1 LTKAPSPFNG
11 DVTCRNEG
19 FIKFKVEVDIDD
31 AYAIID
37 EIVLKGSA
45 STPHVQLAIEDSY
58 KRLLNHLMKPARSK
72 AKADANSI
80 QVFANNLGQ
89 LLLAPPL
96 GENDFSY

>member
-1 LTKAPSPFNG
+1 LVRAVDQSAFAPFNG
-11 DVTCRNEG
+11 YVTCRNEG

-58 KRLLNHLMKPARSK
+58 KSLLN
-72 AKADANSI
+72 
-80 QVFANNLGQ
+80 Q
-89 LLLAPPL
+89 LNEALQEASQ
-96 GENDFSY
+96 G